1 MKMVCTTSKKWMS
14 LVLIPIVDVGQD
26 RVTQL
31 LCGVEASVGQA
42 LALQDAEEQL
52 YLIDPGGVFGR
63 VVKDEAI
70 AMALVEPAPSSIG
83 PVVMDIE
90 VVPNDVYGPGRVPGG
105 EFVHEPHQI
114 VPGAPIPTASEHIAA
129 VNLE

>member
-1 MKMVCTTSKKWMS
+1 MS
-14 LVLIPIVDVGQD
+14 LVSIPVVDVGQD
-26 RVTQL
+26 DLTKL
-31 LCGVEASVGQA
+31 LCGAEASVGQA

-70 AMALVEPAPSSIG
+70 AMALVELAPSPID

-90 VVPNDVYGPGRVPGG
+90 IVPNDVHGPSRVPGG
-105 EFVHEPHQI
+105 ELVHEVHQI
-114 VPGAPIPTASEHIAA
+114 LPGAPIPTASEHIAG